1 MKNARLMLIDS
12 DAYTRSV
19 LVDQLAQRGY
29 DDVKLVNS
37 ALELPALLESAHPDV
52 VIFNYQSDK
61 PDSLSALTTVKQLS
75 PQAATIA
82 IVSPGPALKA
92 VRAWSQ
98 QTLGID
104 MVIEK
109 PLSDERFF
117 MTLRDLLQVKTA
129 LRELQSK
136 TQRLSNLV
144 PEGALST
151 IERSVDAESELF
163 EAVVLFTDMRGS
175 SQLIRKMP
183 TRSFFKLLNQSLT
196 AQSSQIRRHKGSV
209 IKYTGDG
216 VMAIFRGTGM
226 SYLALRCALDLAI
239 DSNDHE
245 LPFGIGVAK
254 GLVLAGLIGDSNH
267 AGQRRQYDVIGATAH
282 LAARLCAMATP
293 GEVIATANINAVA
306 KVSSPTPRAIGNVSI
321 RGFNHGIDCIAF
333 NPSNENTEVR
343 E

>member
-1 MKNARLMLIDS
+1 MLIDS

-19 LVDQLAQRGY
+19 LLDQLAQRGY
-29 DDVKLVNS
+29 LSVQLVNS
-37 ALELPALLESAHPDV
+37 ALELPTLLESAQPDV
-52 VIFNYQSDK
+52 VIFNYQSDR
-61 PDSLSALTTVKQLS
+61 PDSLSALTTVKQLR

-98 QTLGID
+98 QMQSID

-117 MTLRDLLQVKTA
+117 MTLHDLLQVKMS

-144 PEGALST
+144 SDGALSS
-151 IERSVDAESELF
+151 IESSTDSEAELF
-163 EAVVLFTDMRGS
+163 EAVVLFTDIRGS
-175 SQLIRKMP
+175 SQLIRKIP
-183 TRSFFKLLNQSLT
+183 PLGFFKLLNQSLS
-196 AQSSQIRRHKGSV
+196 AQSGQIRRRQGSV

-216 VMAIFRGTGM
+216 VMAVFRGTGS

-239 DSNDHE
+239 YSHDQE
-245 LPFGIGVAK
+245 LPFGVGVAK

-267 AGQRRQYDVIGATAH
+267 AGQHRQYDVIGATAH
-282 LAARLCAMATP
+282 LAARLCAMANS
-293 GEVIATANINAVA
+293 GEVIATANVNLVA
-306 KVSSPTPRAIGNVSI
+306 KVSSPAPRSIGNVAI
-321 RGFNHGIDCIAF
+321 RGFSSGFDCIAF
-333 NPSNENTEVR
+333 YPSNENAEVR
-343 E
+343 K